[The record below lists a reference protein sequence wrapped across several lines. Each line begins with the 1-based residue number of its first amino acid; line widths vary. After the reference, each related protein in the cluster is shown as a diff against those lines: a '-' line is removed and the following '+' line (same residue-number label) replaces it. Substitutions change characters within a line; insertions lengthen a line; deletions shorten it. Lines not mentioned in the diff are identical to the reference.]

1 MDSKNY
7 AEVLI
12 DGSVYTL
19 AGSEEKSYFQKV
31 AAYINDKIEQMRSQP
46 GFTKQSDNYQTVMV
60 ELNMADDYFKAV
72 DRLGVMERQKADME
86 REMYS
91 LKHELVSTQMKLE
104 AALRSLE
111 ELQRSQLEAF
121 TKERAESKENTDAV
135 VQTALEQPEPVS
147 AVPEDLTESAA
158 PEPEVHTENAE
169 ERVKREQ
176 EERDAAVA
184 AAVNAAHN
192 AGFIPPAS
200 HIPYSNKGGHGT
212 RKGKR

>member
-19 AGSEEKSYFQKV
+19 AGAEEKSYFQKV
-31 AAYINDKIEQMRSQP
+31 AAYINDKIEQMRAQP

-60 ELNMADDYFKAV
+60 ELNIEDDYFKAV
-72 DRLGVMERQKADME
+72 DRLGTMERQKADME

-111 ELQRSQLEAF
+111 ELQRSQLEVF
-121 TKERAESKENTDAV
+121 TRQPSSPTEPEAPAEPKESV
-135 VQTALEQPEPVS
+135 
-147 AVPEDLTESAA
+147 
-158 PEPEVHTENAE
+158 EPEVSAEPGTPAEPEAPAETEE
-169 ERVKREQ
+169 ERARREQ
-176 EERDAAVA
+176 KERDAAVA
-184 AAVNAAHN
+184 AAVNAAHS

>member
-19 AGSEEKSYFQKV
+19 AGAEEKSYFQKV

-60 ELNMADDYFKAV
+60 ELNIADDYFKAI
-72 DRLGVMERQKADME
+72 DRLGAMERQKADME

-111 ELQRSQLEAF
+111 ELQRSQLEVF
-121 TKERAESKENTDAV
+121 TKQPASPTEPAASAEPK
-135 VQTALEQPEPVS
+135 VS
-147 AVPEDLTESAA
+147 AEPGTSAKPETPAE
-158 PEPEVHTENAE
+158 TAE
-169 ERVKREQ
+169 ERAQREQ

>member
-1 MDSKNY
+1 MLNNQINRRTARMDSKNY

-19 AGSEEKSYFQKV
+19 AGAEEKSYFQKV
-31 AAYINDKIEQMRSQP
+31 AAYINDKIEQMRAQP

-60 ELNMADDYFKAV
+60 ELNIADDYFKAV
-72 DRLGVMERQKADME
+72 DRLGTMERQKADME

-111 ELQRSQLEAF
+111 ELQRSQLEVF
-121 TKERAESKENTDAV
+121 TRQPSSPTEPEAPAEPKESV
-135 VQTALEQPEPVS
+135 
-147 AVPEDLTESAA
+147 
-158 PEPEVHTENAE
+158 EPEVSAEPEAPAETEE
-169 ERVKREQ
+169 ERARREQ
-176 EERDAAVA
+176 KERDAAVA
-184 AAVNAAHN
+184 AAVNAAHS

>member
-19 AGSEEKSYFQKV
+19 AGAEEKSYFQKV
-31 AAYINDKIEQMRSQP
+31 AAYINDKIEQMRAQP

-60 ELNMADDYFKAV
+60 ELNIADDYFKAV
-72 DRLGVMERQKADME
+72 DRLGTMERQKADME

-111 ELQRSQLEAF
+111 DLQKQQFAAASLEASAF
-121 TKERAESKENTDAV
+121 SKTEETLHQEETLQAEEKQESQEAKEERERKEN
-135 VQTALEQPEPVS
+135 
-147 AVPEDLTESAA
+147 
-158 PEPEVHTENAE
+158 
-169 ERVKREQ
+169 Q
-176 EERDAAVA
+176 EKEAAVA
-184 AAVNAAHN
+184 AAISAAHS
-192 AGFIPPAS
+192 AGFVPPAS
-200 HIPYSNKGGHGT
+200 HIPSSYKGGHGT
-212 RKGKR
+212 RKGRH